1 MKTFIKRDIVELVMD
16 RTGQKQHE
24 TAQSVDAIF
33 AVLRDMMASSIPGGR
48 IEVRDFGIFEVKQTK
63 PKPTARNPRTGE
75 LVLVPSRRKT
85 HFRPGR
91 LLKESMR
98 QPLDE
103 EGRLVHPPSS
113 QTDQDDKA

>member
-1 MKTFIKRDIVELVMD
+1 MKNYIKKDIIELVMD
-16 RTGQKQHE
+16 RTGQKQQDC
-24 TAQSVDAIF
+24 AQSVDAIF
-33 AVLRDMMASSIPGGR
+33 AVLREMMAGAIPGCR

-75 LVLVPSRRKT
+75 LVYVPSRRKT

-91 LLKESMR
+91 LLKDALR

-103 EGRLVHPPSS
+103 QGRLVEPKEE
-113 QTDQDDKA
+113 QET